1 MSTFHR
7 LTVTTP
13 WRQLR
18 RSLLGATLISVC
30 AAIVAAVI
38 AGASLGSAIGTD
50 VIVGACIVLVPQIWF
65 YLRGVSREAGQQ
77 SAWLALGKYALCTA
91 GYGLW
96 FATVPNATLLG
107 TLFGT
112 IVAIVTSTV
121 LTAVLAARVNR

>member
-1 MSTFHR
+1 M
-7 LTVTTP
+7 TTP

-30 AAIVAAVI
+30 VAIVAAAI
-38 AGASLGSAIGTD
+38 AGATLGLAIGID

-65 YLRGVSREAGQQ
+65 HLRGVSREAGQQ
-77 SAWLALGKYALCTA
+77 SASLALGKYALCTA

-96 FATVPNATLLG
+96 FATVPTATLLG

-112 IVAIVTSTV
+112 VMAIVTSTV
-121 LTAVLAARVNR
+121 LTALLAARVNR

>member
-1 MSTFHR
+1 MATPHR
-7 LTVTTP
+7 LTVITP

-18 RSLLGATLISVC
+18 HLLLGATLISVC
-30 AAIVAAVI
+30 TALVAATI
-38 AGASLGSAIGTD
+38 AGVALGLAIGTD
-50 VIVGACIVLVPQIWF
+50 VLVGACIVLVPQVWF

-96 FATVPNATLLG
+96 FATVPTATLSG

-112 IVAIVTSTV
+112 VVAIVTSTV